1 MLYIQGLSQT
11 DVDRDLG
18 VRNDVVRKH
27 LLSIAKKVRARLEE
41 AD

>member
-1 MLYIQGLSQT
+1 MLYIQGLSQA
-11 DVDRDLG
+11 DVGRELG

-27 LLSIAKKVRARLEE
+27 LLPIAKKVRTRLEE